1 MPDRFYIGIGCQ
13 HRSEIE
19 TDLAQELIGPES
31 VIVPDGHFQNTR
43 SEVAGSNPG
52 IDETLIPLR
61 VTGIDQGFRSSLRQ
75 FSVSDFIGLLV
86 LTLFSSQYKNDLV
99 NVITLL
105 NSLRTNKLSC
115 HRSHSHVYVVTYNL
129 TQSDHIKRFMLY

>member
-1 MPDRFYIGIGCQ
+1 MPDRFYVGIGCQ

-19 TDLAQELIGPES
+19 TDLAQKLVGPES

-61 VTGIDQGFRSSLRQ
+61 VTGIDQCFRAPLRQ
-75 FSVSDFIGLLV
+75 FSVSDFIELL
-86 LTLFSSQYKNDLV
+86 LQSLPLY
-99 NVITLL
+99 VIT
-105 NSLRTNKLSC
+105 
-115 HRSHSHVYVVTYNL
+115 VNL
-129 TQSDHIKRFMLY
+129 IIRLM